1 MPCDVIMDL
10 KPAAAAFSVSKAQK
24 SAILPCV
31 FSGNYK
37 GGHTIDIDLLLT
49 RRAGAG
55 PLRDQ
60 ISEIEEKIKEGAL
73 LRVNGKLRRL
83 VYQDRNSGE
92 EVSKLQLYAYNVSI
106 SPEDQPV
113 YSTVLIEGG
122 VRKLSDTEI
131 FKDLGSYRKVA
142 FMLFSDPET
151 NMERETY
158 LTLYCTGYDAVADR
172 INKLKLREKSHVI
185 VSGKLEATAFGMLG
199 LRIFDLHFANSK
211 PHDTRKENQYD
222 TKNDKSGSSRC

>member
-10 KPAAAAFSVSKAQK
+10 KPTAAAFSMSKAQK
-24 SAILPCV
+24 SATLPCI

-37 GGHTIDIDLLLT
+37 GGHTIDVELLLT

-55 PLRDQ
+55 SLKDQ
-60 ISEIEEKIKEGAL
+60 IAAIEGKIKEGAL

-83 VYQDRNSGE
+83 AYQDRNSGE
-92 EVSKLQLYAYNVSI
+92 EVTQLQLYAYNVSI
-106 SPEDQPV
+106 SPEEQPV
-113 YSTVLIEGG
+113 YSTILMEGG

-131 FKDLGSYRKVA
+131 FKDLGNYRKVA
-142 FMLFSDPET
+142 FMLFTNPET
-151 NMERETY
+151 SMERETY
-158 LTLYCTGYDAVADR
+158 LTIYCTGYDAVADR

-222 TKNDKSGSSRC
+222 TKNDKSSSSRC